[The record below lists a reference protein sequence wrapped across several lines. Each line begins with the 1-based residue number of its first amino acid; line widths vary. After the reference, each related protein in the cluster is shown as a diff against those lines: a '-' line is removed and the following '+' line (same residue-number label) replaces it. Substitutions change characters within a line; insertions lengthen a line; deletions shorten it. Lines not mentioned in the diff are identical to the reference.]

1 MGTCPSLGLCQRSRV
16 IRLDE
21 SAIRLRGKSEQC
33 VTAVLQQCALQL
45 LRHRHGIIE
54 HPSAPSR
61 ENVFQPV
68 PFVQAMSEATVDERV
83 ASTVS
88 EIFQNQVSAELNDTF
103 EACLLV
109 AILGNRLRRE
119 KSLLENPKA
128 PKPGPTEEILQGSD
142 GELRRISPL
151 VVGTEVLHYGV
162 VLLRGLTK
170 PNPGEFSH
178 AVNVSHHRDLFAL
191 FHVVCLADA
200 KGVYPECS
208 CLAFMP
214 KILERY
220 MQIFGI
226 PLGDSIYSNGLGVFG
241 RTPNIGQGVEGWP
254 VLERDGTEL

>member
-54 HPSAPSR
+54 PPSAPSR
-61 ENVFQPV
+61 VNVFQPA

-83 ASTVS
+83 ATTVS

-109 AILGNRLRRE
+109 AILGNRLWRE
-119 KSLLENPKA
+119 KRLLENPKA

-151 VVGTEVLHYGV
+151 VVGTGV
-162 VLLRGLTK
+162 RRCGGGRGRGRAE
-170 PNPGEFSH
+170 PEPG
-178 AVNVSHHRDLFAL
+178 
-191 FHVVCLADA
+191 
-200 KGVYPECS
+200 G
-208 CLAFMP
+208 
-214 KILERY
+214 
-220 MQIFGI
+220 G
-226 PLGDSIYSNGLGVFG
+226 G
-241 RTPNIGQGVEGWP
+241 RAGN
-254 VLERDGTEL
+254 